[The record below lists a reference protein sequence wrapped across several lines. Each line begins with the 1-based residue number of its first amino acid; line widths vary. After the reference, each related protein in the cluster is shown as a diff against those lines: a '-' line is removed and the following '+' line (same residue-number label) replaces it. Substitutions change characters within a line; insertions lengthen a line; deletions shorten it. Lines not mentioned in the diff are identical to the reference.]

1 MFTFTSDEPIVLEAR
16 FMGREH
22 WRAIRDEAASDLA
35 MAQTEMVKW
44 HMLLARAEET
54 NG

>member
-1 MFTFTSDEPIVLEAR
+1 MTPIERYRHL
-16 FMGREH
+16 MEH
-22 WRAIRDEAASDLA
+22 WRAIRDEAANDLA

-44 HMLLARAEET
+44 HMLLAKAEET